1 MFCLPKKTPILFPS
15 AGEQCEE
22 VHVVVK
28 ALKGL
33 LEKKQ
38 KKAKE
43 LTQEQY
49 LREFRASK
57 EVQILKKL
65 EEEVYQLDAS
75 LHCEMEA
82 DIPPSL
88 TCSSQPLLSQGED
101 LQSRTWHVPSSKITF
116 LSIPAL

>member
-1 MFCLPKKTPILFPS
+1 M
-15 AGEQCEE
+15 
-22 VHVVVK
+22 VK

-43 LTQEQY
+43 LTQKQY
-49 LREFRASK
+49 LRELRASK

-65 EEEVYQLDAS
+65 EEEVYQLEAS

-82 DIPPSL
+82 IS
-88 TCSSQPLLSQGED
+88 G
-101 LQSRTWHVPSSKITF
+101 HH
-116 LSIPAL
+116 

>member
-1 MFCLPKKTPILFPS
+1 MSLLNGLVSAFHKKKLQKAVLLVSARQGMFCLLKKTPILFPS

-33 LEKKQ
+33 LEKKK

-49 LREFRASK
+49 PRELR
-57 EVQILKKL
+57 VQILKKL
-65 EEEVYQLDAS
+65 EEEVYQLDAL

-82 DIPPSL
+82 IS
-88 TCSSQPLLSQGED
+88 G
-101 LQSRTWHVPSSKITF
+101 HH
-116 LSIPAL
+116 

>member
-15 AGEQCEE
+15 AGRPWEE

-43 LTQEQY
+43 LTQEEY
-49 LREFRASK
+49 LRELRASI

-65 EEEVYQLDAS
+65 EEEVYQLEAL

-82 DIPPSL
+82 IS
-88 TCSSQPLLSQGED
+88 G
-101 LQSRTWHVPSSKITF
+101 HH
-116 LSIPAL
+116 

>member
-1 MFCLPKKTPILFPS
+1 MSLLNGLVSAFHKKKLQKAVLLVSARQAIFCLPKKTPILFNFPS

-65 EEEVYQLDAS
+65 EEEVYQLEAL

-82 DIPPSL
+82 IS
-88 TCSSQPLLSQGED
+88 G
-101 LQSRTWHVPSSKITF
+101 HH
-116 LSIPAL
+116 

>member
-1 MFCLPKKTPILFPS
+1 MSLLNGLVSAFHKKKLQKAVLLVSARQGMFCLLKKTPILFPS

-65 EEEVYQLDAS
+65 EEEVYQLEAL

-82 DIPPSL
+82 IS
-88 TCSSQPLLSQGED
+88 GH
-101 LQSRTWHVPSSKITF
+101 R
-116 LSIPAL
+116 

>member
-1 MFCLPKKTPILFPS
+1 MSLLNGLVSAFHKKKLQKAVLLVSSRQAMFCPPKKTPILFPS
-15 AGEQCEE
+15 AGKPCEE

-33 LEKKQ
+33 LEKKK

-49 LREFRASK
+49 PRELR
-57 EVQILKKL
+57 VQILKKL
-65 EEEVYQLDAS
+65 EEEVYQLDAL

-82 DIPPSL
+82 IS
-88 TCSSQPLLSQGED
+88 G
-101 LQSRTWHVPSSKITF
+101 HH
-116 LSIPAL
+116 